1 MTYTV
6 PSKKIIKHLEFLKNI
21 LIKNVLALKQLA
33 KITGKLS
40 PMHLAIGSLG
50 LFYEEYIPLNRKQ
63 NSLV

>member
-6 PSKKIIKHLEFLKNI
+6 PSKKIIKHLEFLKSI

-40 PMHLAIGSLG
+40 SMHLAIGSLV